1 MRILVLCKDIAD
13 HSIIKQVLEHNGHE
27 VVVVDNTEIAWDFL
41 DGGQTRLLMLQT
53 IREFALERLEEDP
66 EFSVSVRRA
75 HAGYFAG

>member
-41 DGGQTRLLMLQT
+41 DGGQTRLAILDWPAKDQGTKSILSSLQIKVR
-53 IREFALERLEEDP
+53 IRKLQRL
-66 EFSVSVRRA
+66 
-75 HAGYFAG
+75 